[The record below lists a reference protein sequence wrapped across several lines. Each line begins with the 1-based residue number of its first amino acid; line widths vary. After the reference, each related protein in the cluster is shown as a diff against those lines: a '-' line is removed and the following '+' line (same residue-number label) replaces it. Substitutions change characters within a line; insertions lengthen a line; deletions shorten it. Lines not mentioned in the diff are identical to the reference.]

1 MKLNLCLVRDLPN
14 VVPIAT
20 KMGGPPQLVFT
31 YLEVTYLEVIIISK
45 GIAYLSVF
53 RNSGARD
60 VDSKR
65 CLDEW

>member
-1 MKLNLCLVRDLPN
+1 M
-14 VVPIAT
+14 
-20 KMGGPPQLVFT
+20 FT

-65 CLDEW
+65 MIN